1 MRCPCSVRGVRSCSW
16 DATDRERL
24 GPQSDVRDLH
34 AAFEARAGVS
44 RLQPRQRGLHPH
56 QRVALHL
63 RERERRHLSDAT
75 SRRSTLSRMSFERSV
90 RPPCSRSSIAVCRVR
105 CRAVRICLRSL
116 ERSPRSCAA
125 ARQRGRGGPVRV
137 VHIPSGGGGMAQ
149 RAETSELGDGALA
162 AGRSSTGWQRTIR
175 PCSVER
181 LICSSSAAR
190 VWLPSL
196 ARSAQV
202 IRVCSS

>member
-125 ARQRGRGGPVRV
+125 ARQRGRGGPVRWCTFRPAGEEWLSGRRRV
-137 VHIPSGGGGMAQ
+137 GSATGRLPPAGRALAGSAPSGP
-149 RAETSELGDGALA
+149 A
-162 AGRSSTGWQRTIR
+162 A
-175 PCSVER
+175 
-181 LICSSSAAR
+181 SSA
-190 VWLPSL
+190 
-196 ARSAQV
+196 
-202 IRVCSS
+202 